1 MSSRRIPTTPVD
13 VAAIIAPIVD
23 SAMPAGARAGSKRRA
38 GDDIFVLV
46 RADLQNSATPISR
59 YCRVGL
65 TAFYKDSDGNQR
77 EDLAISLC
85 ATAGRALLDSR
96 DTLIVAAE
104 WQSGPIE
111 TVDAITGAPV
121 AYATVL
127 LEVLE
132 AL

>member
-1 MSSRRIPTTPVD
+1 MSSRTIPTTPPD
-13 VAAIIAPIVD
+13 VTAGLLPIINAALPT
-23 SAMPAGARAGSKRRA
+23 GARAGATRRA

-46 RADLQNSATPISR
+46 RADLQNPATPITR

-65 TAFYKDSDGNQR
+65 TAFYEDTDGNQR
-77 EDLAISLC
+77 IDLAHNLC

-96 DTLIVAAE
+96 DRLIVAAE

-111 TVDAITGAPV
+111 TTDSITGEPV

-132 AL
+132 TL